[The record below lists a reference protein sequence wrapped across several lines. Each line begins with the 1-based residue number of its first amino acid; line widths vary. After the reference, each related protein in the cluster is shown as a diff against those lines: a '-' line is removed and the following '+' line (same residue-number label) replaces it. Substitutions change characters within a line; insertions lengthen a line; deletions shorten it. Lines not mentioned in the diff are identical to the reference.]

1 MFVDASALVAILV
14 REPGWE
20 ALAKKLGLAVRP
32 ITSAIA
38 IYETALA
45 VARLRDGDLVL
56 ALADV
61 RAFLHA
67 ADMAV
72 VEIGTDDADAAVT
85 AFARF
90 GKGRNHPARLNRG
103 DCFAYA
109 LAKRHGV
116 PLLFKGDDFS
126 KTDLRDAAP

>member
-20 ALAKKLGLAVRP
+20 DLAGALDAAAQP
-32 ITSAIA
+32 ITSAITV
-38 IYETALA
+38 YETVLA
-45 VARLRDGDLVL
+45 VARLRDGDIE
-56 ALADV
+56 AARADV

-72 VEIGTDDADAAVT
+72 VPIETDDADAAVT

-90 GKGRNHPARLNRG
+90 GKGRGHPARLNLG

-109 LAKRHGV
+109 LARRHGV
-116 PLLFKGDDFS
+116 SLLFKGDDFS
-126 KTDLRDAAP
+126 KTDLGDATP

>member
-20 ALAKKLGLAVRP
+20 DLAGALDAATQP
-32 ITSAIA
+32 ITSAITV
-38 IYETALA
+38 YETVLA
-45 VARLRDGDLVL
+45 VARLRDGDIE
-56 ALADV
+56 AARADV

-72 VEIGTDDADAAVT
+72 VPIETDDADAAVT

-90 GKGRNHPARLNRG
+90 GKGRGHPARLNLG

-109 LAKRHGV
+109 LARRHGV
-116 PLLFKGDDFS
+116 SLLFKGDDFS
-126 KTDLRDAAP
+126 KTDLGDATP